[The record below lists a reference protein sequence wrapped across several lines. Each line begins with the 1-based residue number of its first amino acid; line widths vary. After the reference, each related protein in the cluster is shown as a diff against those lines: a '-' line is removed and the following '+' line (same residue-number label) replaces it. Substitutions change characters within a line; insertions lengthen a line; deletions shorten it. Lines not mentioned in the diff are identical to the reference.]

1 MASLE
6 RFRCDSNP
14 SKEDVARKRQ
24 HDYVK
29 SNENRTHQS
38 YSLSHNTLTYQHSDA
53 NITLHGFD
61 QDLEDIVVYNLAS
74 SLEIDW
80 DQCFIKSIGLVT

>member
-1 MASLE
+1 MRIGS
-6 RFRCDSNP
+6 
-14 SKEDVARKRQ
+14 
-24 HDYVK
+24 
-29 SNENRTHQS
+29 T
-38 YSLSHNTLTYQHSDA
+38 SHFLIHKTLTYQHSDA

-61 QDLEDIVVYNLAS
+61 QDLEDIVVNNLAS